1 MKINDWFVSYFIS
14 STYLINLYTSKL
26 TRAFVQHLLL
36 TMKQRLILNQLILI
50 CCLLIAF
57 GSTAQKGDFILTHHT
72 PKHSE
77 VDNVNFEIITDNNG
91 IICVANR
98 FGVLKYDGM
107 NWDFYP
113 TNSSALSLTTASDNT
128 LYVGCL
134 GEFGK
139 IDYLDNAYQ
148 YVPLLESDSLTDHF
162 LQTFSISDTIY
173 FLSDHHLFQY
183 IPSGDQVQEILQG
196 SFYNGYVYAGILYL
210 NSTDKGTIK
219 IRHGE
224 VLPASKNEHTWGML
238 SASPN
243 GKHQYAVDLNGHLFH
258 LQDGEF
264 KPHKQMD
271 RLKEAQVVI
280 TDLQWVTDK
289 LIVCSTI
296 ESGVFFLDAEAP
308 DYFEVTDYHSGLPD
322 NETFDIFADNN
333 GGVWVAHEF
342 GLTRIDPLFPA
353 SSYTNIPGLEGNL
366 IEAQRIHGELW
377 VNTSLGVFYF
387 AQDTMYRSRV
397 YIEKVSKE
405 KSQTAKR
412 TTTTDPAEATEPEEK
427 GFLKGLFRRKDRVKE
442 TENPEEEKKFLKKV
456 FSSKSTKEEDN
467 EEYIRRVE
475 KIVTG
480 VTNQFNHVPGSDGK
494 FRQLMEA
501 QDRIL
506 ATSHTGIYEISK
518 KSADLVINEPIQ
530 YACLVPESNQLL
542 ISTEYGAVKQ
552 YQLTRNIWREVSSQT
567 FEDVILNVYM
577 DSHDLVWLAGTTHI
591 YQGAFENKV
600 FTIQHSYEINNRFYD
615 ELSIWEHSNTL
626 YFINS
631 QGYFRLDRASEH
643 IVADQEL
650 EKELGTPHHH
660 LHNEK
665 SRVWLYNGQIWNL
678 LNPDGSVEKFNYLG
692 VFPNLK
698 YINYDEE
705 LNRYW
710 LITEDNQ
717 LLAYNADQ
725 DIDLAQSNGLFIKR
739 LTSHTGELR
748 LKKSLKL
755 AYDQNTLSIELL
767 KPDYLGFLN
776 PEYQYLLKGLNEE
789 WSPWTQANLID
800 YSYLPSGD
808 YEFMVRVRD
817 ALGQLVE
824 ASLLEFTVATPYWQ
838 QPWFYAIQVLFLAMI
853 VVITSRLDESKNHN
867 YIIKHGLSILTLVV
881 IIEFLQ
887 SVIGGYLDIKSTPVV
902 DFLVDAG
909 IAILIFPLEW
919 LLRKLFLEGK
929 VKISRKNIKPA
940 K

>member
-1 MKINDWFVSYFIS
+1 M
-14 STYLINLYTSKL
+14 
-26 TRAFVQHLLL
+26 QHKPLH
-36 TMKQRLILNQLILI
+36 QLFLI
-50 CCLLIAF
+50 CCLVISF
-57 GSTAQKGDFILTHHT
+57 GSIAQKGDFILSHHA

-77 VDNVNFEIITDNNG
+77 VDNVNFEIISDNNG

-98 FGVLKYDGM
+98 FGVLKYDGQ

-113 TNSSALSLTTASDNT
+113 TNSSALSLATSSDNT

-134 GEFGK
+134 GGFGK

-148 YVPLLESDSLTDHF
+148 YIPLLESDSLTDHF

-173 FLSDHHLFQY
+173 FLSDHHLYQH
-183 IPSGDQVQEILQG
+183 IPADDQVYEILQG
-196 SFYNGYVYAGILYL
+196 NFYNGYTFEGTLYL
-210 NSTDKGTIK
+210 NTIEGSTIK
-219 IRHGE
+219 IKNGQ
-224 VLPASKNEHTWGML
+224 VLATEEDEHSWGL
-238 SASPN
+238 TTSSPDR
-243 GKHQYAVDLNGHLFH
+243 KHQYAVDLNGHLFH
-258 LQDGEF
+258 LQGGEF
-264 KPHKQMD
+264 IPHKQSE
-271 RLKEAQVVI
+271 RLEEAQVVI
-280 TDLQWVTDK
+280 TDLQWVTNN
-289 LIVCSTI
+289 LLVCSTI
-296 ESGVFFLDAEAP
+296 ESGVFFLDAGDP
-308 DYFEVTDYHSGLPD
+308 NYFEVTDYHSGLPD
-322 NETFDIFADNN
+322 NETYDIFADHD

-342 GLTRIDPLFPA
+342 GLTRIAPLFPA
-353 SSYTNIPGLEGNL
+353 NSYTNIPGLEGNL
-366 IEAQRIHGELW
+366 IEAQRIHGDLW

-387 AQDTMYRSRV
+387 AQDTTYRSRV
-397 YIEKVSKE
+397 YIEKVTKGRNKSSQVSATPTKE
-405 KSQTAKR
+405 EES
-412 TTTTDPAEATEPEEK
+412 EPEEK

-442 TENPEEEKKFLKKV
+442 TENKDEEKKFLKKV
-456 FSSKSTKEEDN
+456 FSSKSSKTKDEE
-467 EEYIRRVE
+467 EFIRRVE
-475 KIVTG
+475 KIMTG
-480 VTNQFNHVPGSDGK
+480 VTNQFKHVPGSDGK

-501 QDRIL
+501 RDRIL

-530 YACLVPESNQLL
+530 YAYLVPESNHLL

-552 YQLTRNIWREVSSQT
+552 YQLIRNIWREVSSQT
-567 FEDVILNVYM
+567 FEDVILNVFM

-591 YQGAFENKV
+591 YQGAFENDV

-631 QGYFRLDRASEH
+631 QGYFRLDRESEH
-643 IVADQEL
+643 IIADQEL

-678 LNPDGSVEKFNYLG
+678 LNPDGSIEKFNYLG

-698 YINYDEE
+698 YINYDED
-705 LNRYW
+705 LHRYW

-717 LLAYNADQ
+717 LLAYDADQ
-725 DIDLAQSNGLFIKR
+725 NLDLAQGNGLFIKR

-755 AYDQNTLSIELL
+755 GYNQNTLSIELL

-776 PEYQYLLKGLNEE
+776 PEYQYFLKGLNEE

-800 YSYLPSGD
+800 YSYLPPGD

-817 ALGQLVE
+817 ALGQLME
-824 ASLLEFTVATPYWQ
+824 ASLLEFSVATPYWQ
-838 QPWFYAIQVLFLAMI
+838 QPWFYAIQVMILAI
-853 VVITSRLDESKNHN
+853 VVIITSRLDESKNYN

-909 IAILIFPLEW
+909 IAILVFPLEW
-919 LLRKLFLEGK
+919 ILRKLFLEGK
-929 VKISRKNIKPA
+929 VKVPVKKIKPA

>member
-1 MKINDWFVSYFIS
+1 M
-14 STYLINLYTSKL
+14 
-26 TRAFVQHLLL
+26 QHYPLH
-36 TMKQRLILNQLILI
+36 QLFLI
-50 CCLLIAF
+50 CCLMISF
-57 GSTAQKGDFILTHHT
+57 GSTAQKGDFILSHHA
-72 PKHSE
+72 PKHHE
-77 VDNVNFEIITDNNG
+77 VDNINFEIISDKNG

-98 FGVLKYDGM
+98 FGVLKYDGQ

-113 TNSSALSLTTASDNT
+113 TNSSALSLATSSDNT
-128 LYVGCL
+128 LYIGCL
-134 GEFGK
+134 GGFGK

-148 YVPLLESDSLTDHF
+148 YIPLMESDSLTDHF

-173 FLSDHHLFQY
+173 FLSDHHLYQY
-183 IPSGDQVQEILQG
+183 IPADDQVHEILQG
-196 SFYNGYVYAGILYL
+196 SYYNGYVFEGTLFL
-210 NSTDKGTIK
+210 NTTDGGTIK
-219 IRHGE
+219 IKDGE
-224 VLPASKNEHTWGML
+224 VITTNEDARSWGL
-238 SASPN
+238 ITSSPD
-243 GKHQYAVDLNGHLFH
+243 GKHQYAVDLNGHLFN
-258 LQDGEF
+258 LQEDEY
-264 KPHKQMD
+264 KPHNQSEQ
-271 RLKEAQVVI
+271 LQEAQVVI
-280 TDLQWVTDK
+280 TDLQWVTNN
-289 LIVCSTI
+289 LLVCSTI
-296 ESGVFFLDAEAP
+296 ESGVFFLNAEDP
-308 DYFEVTDYHSGLPD
+308 EYFEVTDYHSGLPD
-322 NETFDIFADNN
+322 NETYDIFADNN

-342 GLTRIDPLFPA
+342 GLTRIAPLFPA

-366 IEAQRIHGELW
+366 IEAQRIHGDLW

-387 AQDTMYRSRV
+387 AQDTTYRSRV
-397 YIEKVSKE
+397 YIEKVTKGRSQSPQVSATPPKE
-405 KSQTAKR
+405 ES
-412 TTTTDPAEATEPEEK
+412 EPEEK

-442 TENPEEEKKFLKKV
+442 TENPDEEKKFLKKV
-456 FSSKSTKEEDN
+456 FSAKGSKGKDEE
-467 EEYIRRVE
+467 EFIRRVE
-475 KIVTG
+475 KIMTG
-480 VTNQFNHVPGSDGK
+480 VTNQFKHVPGSDGK
-494 FRQLMEA
+494 FRQLMETN
-501 QDRIL
+501 DRIL

-530 YACLVPESNQLL
+530 YAYLVPESDQLL

-552 YQLTRNIWREVSSQT
+552 YQLVSNIWREISSQT

-591 YQGAFENKV
+591 YQGAFLNDI

-631 QGYFRLDRASEH
+631 QGYFRLDRESEH

-678 LNPDGSVEKFNYLG
+678 LNPDGSIEKFNYLG

-705 LNRYW
+705 LHRYW

-717 LLAYNADQ
+717 LLAYDADQ
-725 DIDLAQSNGLFIKR
+725 NIDLAQSNGLFIKR
-739 LTSHTGELR
+739 LTSYTGELK
-748 LKKSLKL
+748 LNKSLKL
-755 AYDQNTLSIELL
+755 GYDQNTLSIELL

-800 YSYLPSGD
+800 YSYLPPGD

-824 ASLLEFTVATPYWQ
+824 ASLLEFSVATPYWQ
-838 QPWFYAIQVLFLAMI
+838 QPWFYAIQVMILAMI